1 MKQNLKVNVYGA
13 ASTTVEGTR
22 HTKIWCG
29 MQDPEADPALV
40 KGIDLFSVKCD
51 GKVYDSLELT
61 SYPAPCTIEVQL
73 KRGAKNSMTQY
84 CVGLTADSNRPSPKS

>member
-1 MKQNLKVNVYGA
+1 MKQNLKVHVYGA

-84 CVGLTADSNRPSPKS
+84 CVGLTADSSRPSSKS